1 MKNKTRLAIGDINA
15 LIKEYNDV
23 KDTLARV
30 QREKDLKVDTI
41 NKKYEARLEILM
53 NKEKELEIL
62 LRDTKE
68 YVKNVSAGTVWDS
81 KEARLEMLMDKE
93 KELEILLRNTKD
105 YIKNVS
111 AGTDVDDKEETVVTR
126 KKI

>member
-1 MKNKTRLAIGDINA
+1 MKNKTRLAIENNKK

-23 KDTLARV
+23 RNTITKV

-53 NKEKELEIL
+53 NKEKELSIL

-68 YVKNVSAGTVWDS
+68 YVKNV
-81 KEARLEMLMDKE
+81 
-93 KELEILLRNTKD
+93 
-105 YIKNVS
+105 
-111 AGTDVDDKEETVVTR
+111 
-126 KKI
+126 

>member
-23 KDTLARV
+23 KDTIARV

-53 NKEKELEIL
+53 NKEKELDIL

-68 YVKNVSAGTVWDS
+68 YVKNVSAGTVWD
-81 KEARLEMLMDKE
+81 DKD
-93 KELEILLRNTKD
+93 EIVT
-105 YIKNVS
+105 
-111 AGTDVDDKEETVVTR
+111 TR